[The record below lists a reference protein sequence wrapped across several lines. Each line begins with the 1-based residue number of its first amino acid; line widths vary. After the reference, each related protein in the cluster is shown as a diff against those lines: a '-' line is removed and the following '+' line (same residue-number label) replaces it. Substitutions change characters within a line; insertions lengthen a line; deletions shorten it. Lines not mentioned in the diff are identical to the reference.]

1 MNFNH
6 HVKAEMIIMSQKVL
20 TLGEIMLRLSP
31 PYFRRFTQTR
41 SFDAI
46 FGGGEANVAVSLANF
61 GIPVEYVTRL
71 PKNNLG
77 DACIQYLR
85 QYGVNTDKIVRGGDR
100 IGIYFLE
107 IGASARPS
115 KVIYDRAN
123 SAIATANVSMFD
135 WDAIFKD
142 VHWFHWTG
150 ISPAISPNLAEICLS
165 AVKEAKRRGITISCD
180 LNYRSKLWKYGK
192 SPLDVMPELVKY
204 CEIAIGNEEDA
215 EKVLGISAPD
225 TNVTSGKL
233 DPEKYKYVVETITQQ
248 YPNLK
253 NVAITLR
260 GSISASH
267 NTWAGLIYNG
277 NDMFISP
284 HYEITHIVDRVGGG
298 DSFVAG
304 LIYGLLNF
312 KNDLQEVLNF
322 AVAASCLKHTI
333 FGDFNLVTVEEV
345 RKIMKGDVSGR
356 VSR

>member
-1 MNFNH
+1 MKFNLH
-6 HVKAEMIIMSQKVL
+6 IKAEMFTMSQKVL

-31 PYFRRFTQTR
+31 PYFKRFTQAR
-41 SFDAI
+41 SFDVI

-61 GIPVEYVTRL
+61 GISVDYITRL
-71 PKNNLG
+71 PQNDLG

-85 QYGVNTDKIVRGGDR
+85 QYGVKTEKILRGGDR

-107 IGASARPS
+107 IGASARAS
-115 KVIYDRAN
+115 KVIYDREN
-123 SAIATANVSMFD
+123 SAIATADVSMFD
-135 WDAIFKD
+135 WDDIFKD
-142 VHWFHWTG
+142 VQWFHWTG
-150 ISPAISPNLAEICLS
+150 ITPAISYNLAEICLN
-165 AVKEAKRRGITISCD
+165 AVKEAKVRGITISCD

-192 SPLDVMPELVKY
+192 SPLDVMPELVSY
-204 CEIAIGNEEDA
+204 CDIAVGNEEDA
-215 EKVLGISAPD
+215 AKALNILAPD
-225 TNVTSGKL
+225 TDVTSGKL
-233 DPEKYKYVVETITQQ
+233 DPEKYRFVVQEMIKKF
-248 YPNLK
+248 PNLK

-267 NTWAGLIYNG
+267 NTWAGVLYNG
-277 NDMFISP
+277 KEMFISP

-304 LIYGLLNF
+304 LIYGFLNF
-312 KNDLQEVLNF
+312 EEDYQQILDF

-333 FGDFNLVTVEEV
+333 FGDFNLVTVDEV